1 MTRGKRPRTLILYE
15 PQFNHE
21 TKVTVKLLT
30 EMLGVNES
38 TVSKYV
44 NERRVI
50 KHINCYLFR
59 DRPTVAEKRK
69 LIRELK
75 LKNEQWRES
84 KLPNLYISN
93 KGRFRAK
100 TKTGWRYYF
109 PYKFKNTLQIKY
121 KQKEYKANRLVYE
134 TWHGEIPENHCVY
147 AKNGI
152 KHEITASNLK
162 LVTREELGKL
172 TGYKSKSREVALL
185 DDHGEIIEE
194 FRSTREAARNLYVSH
209 QAVSDSCN
217 NKWNS
222 KAGGVYNFK
231 WLEEVV

>member
-1 MTRGKRPRTLILYE
+1 MAGAKPKTLILYE

-21 TKVTVKLLT
+21 TKVTVKLMMA
-30 EMLGVNES
+30 MLGLSES
-38 TVSKYV
+38 RISRLVSDKTL
-44 NERRVI
+44 I
-50 KHINCYLFR
+50 KKINCYLLKEK
-59 DRPTVAEKRK
+59 PTVAEKRK
-69 LIRELK
+69 MIASLK
-75 LKNEQWRES
+75 FKDEAWRES

-93 KGRFRAK
+93 KGRFRVQS
-100 TKTGWRYYF
+100 KTGWRYYF
-109 PYKFKNTLQIKY
+109 PYKFKNTIQIKY

-134 TWHGEIPENHCVY
+134 TWHGEIPDEYCVY

-162 LVTREELGKL
+162 VATREKLGRL

-185 DDHGEIIEE
+185 DDQGEVIEE

-209 QAVSDSCN
+209 QTVSNSCN
-217 NKWNS
+217 DKWDS